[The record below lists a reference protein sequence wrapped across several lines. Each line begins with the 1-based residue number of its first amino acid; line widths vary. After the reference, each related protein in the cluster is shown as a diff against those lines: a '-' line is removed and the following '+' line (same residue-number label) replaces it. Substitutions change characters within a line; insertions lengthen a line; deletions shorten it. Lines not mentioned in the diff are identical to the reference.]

1 MASVVTACGPR
12 GASSHPGIPYHRRLE
27 KVKFGVPLDH
37 VCKKDI
43 PGPLLVML
51 LKLNKEGP
59 YKKDVFR
66 APGHQGNTR
75 KLIHFLQQGRLVN
88 IHSFSVNTIASVLKK
103 FLRKIPGGIFGSQ
116 NEALLFDIEEL
127 PTDEEKLAVVQR
139 VFRSLPIYSQHLL
152 VLLIGTFRVIHSNSE
167 RAKTGMTAEAL
178 GVSVAP
184 SFFHTCVSEGS
195 KIAKPDEVQKFKLAT
210 RITTFFIQHFGMRD
224 LFGRDNYEYYARLTG
239 RILKVEDEWIFFTY
253 PPVSFSSSEAID
265 TGSLKENTMEA
276 SMSNEEM
283 DRLAPPA
290 QMIDKSGS
298 LEIIP
303 ENCSLDPSGRLSI
316 SLDDKNVSSPSSCGS
331 PIQSCRHTQSLSRPP
346 ANSRGHHEVKSYS
359 CLPQWDINRRHSF
372 TTRRVSSMA
381 LTSNLASKVHQRQT
395 ERMRHRS
402 EWFLSD
408 PTGMVTVKCR
418 PSSVMMTPTNHRT
431 SPVPSGPPSLPCSR
445 PPPLPS
451 SQPPRPS
458 PNCSMG
464 RLSPNVCDN
473 MSISPMATMSTLPK
487 SSLPM
492 ASKGPYHSSP
502 TSAQSDVRLR
512 RRLSDKDKE
521 RRLVRR
527 SSSKK
532 KDKENGGKSI
542 APGEVST
549 ACSSTVAG
557 GVVTNSGPAGGPTT
571 TDQAVSSSGGVI
583 RGGPLKRTGSADA
596 TSNNNNNHHPLL
608 FRTGSEDSPASAEVK
623 EGLTR
628 SLPRI

>member
-1 MASVVTACGPR
+1 
-12 GASSHPGIPYHRRLE
+12 
-27 KVKFGVPLDH
+27 
-37 VCKKDI
+37 
-43 PGPLLVML
+43 
-51 LKLNKEGP
+51 
-59 YKKDVFR
+59 
-66 APGHQGNTR
+66 
-75 KLIHFLQQGRLVN
+75 
-88 IHSFSVNTIASVLKK
+88 
-103 FLRKIPGGIFGSQ
+103 
-116 NEALLFDIEEL
+116 
-127 PTDEEKLAVVQR
+127 
-139 VFRSLPIYSQHLL
+139 
-152 VLLIGTFRVIHSNSE
+152 
-167 RAKTGMTAEAL
+167 
-178 GVSVAP
+178 
-184 SFFHTCVSEGS
+184 
-195 KIAKPDEVQKFKLAT
+195 
-210 RITTFFIQHFGMRD
+210 
-224 LFGRDNYEYYARLTG
+224 
-239 RILKVEDEWIFFTY
+239 
-253 PPVSFSSSEAID
+253 
-265 TGSLKENTMEA
+265 
-276 SMSNEEM
+276 MSNEEM

-557 GVVTNSGPAGGPTT
+557 VVVTNSGPAGGPTT